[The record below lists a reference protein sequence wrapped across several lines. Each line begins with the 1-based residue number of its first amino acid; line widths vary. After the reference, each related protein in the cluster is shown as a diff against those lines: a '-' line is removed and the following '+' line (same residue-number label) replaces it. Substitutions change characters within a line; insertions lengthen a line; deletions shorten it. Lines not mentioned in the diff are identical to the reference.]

1 MVDFLDDLLD
11 DELTQ
16 DNIRVVV
23 ERIFD
28 KEVGAD
34 RPRTEKDRTPKEA
47 KPLVG
52 VYDLIRQAIV
62 NFEKRAGMPDAN
74 KVLFTEE
81 EPDASAL
88 TEVITFSL
96 VSRVPGSFGQGAP
109 FESRTHNLRPM
120 LREEVDDPENP
131 GYRVA
136 TLGYWHDNI
145 IRLTC
150 WAQTNKAANARAEW
164 LEKLLEEYAWFFKA
178 EGVDRFLF
186 HERNADIIEEISNN
200 RWYGRPLD
208 YFVRTETLRTV
219 SEKTIEEI
227 IIELVDPVAEY

>member
-1 MVDFLDDLLD
+1 MSGLLEDLLD
-11 DELTQ
+11 EDLTV
-16 DNIRVVV
+16 DNVRVVV

-34 RPRTEKDRTPKEA
+34 RARTEKDRTPKNT
-47 KPLVG
+47 KSLVG
-52 VYDLIRQAIV
+52 VYDLIRQAITD
-62 NFEKRAGMPDAN
+62 FERRARTPDAN
-74 KVLFTEE
+74 KVIFTEE
-81 EPDASAL
+81 EPDSSAV

-96 VSRVPGSFGQGAP
+96 IKQAPGAFGQGSP
-109 FESRTHNLRPM
+109 FESRIHNQRPI
-120 LREEVDDPENP
+120 LREEKDDTENP

-136 TLGYWHDNI
+136 TLGYFYDNI

-150 WAQTNKAANARAEW
+150 WAQTNKTANARAEW
-164 LEKLLEEYAWFFKA
+164 LSKLLEEYAWFFKA

-186 HERNADIIEEISNN
+186 HERNTDIIEVIDNQ

-208 YFVRTETLRTV
+208 YFVRTETIRTV

-227 IIELVDPVAEY
+227 LITLVDPSPEY

>member
-1 MVDFLDDLLD
+1 MVDFLADLLD
-11 DELTQ
+11 DELTEQ
-16 DNIRVVV
+16 NVRIVV

-34 RPRTEKDRTPKEA
+34 RPRTEKDRTPRVA
-47 KPLVG
+47 KSLIG
-52 VYDLIRQAIV
+52 VYDLIRKAIV
-62 NFEKRAGMPDAN
+62 NFETRAKTPDAN

-81 EPDASAL
+81 EPDATAM

-96 VSRVPGSFGQGAP
+96 VSRVPGAYGQGAP
-109 FESRTHNLRPM
+109 FESNTKNRRPII
-120 LREEVDDPENP
+120 REEIDDPEHI
-131 GYRVA
+131 GYRIG
-136 TLGYWHDNI
+136 TLGYWHDNV

-164 LEKLLEEYAWFFKA
+164 LEKVLEEYAWFFKA

-208 YFVRTETLRTV
+208 YFVRTETLRAV
-219 SEKTIEEI
+219 SEKAIEEI
-227 IIELVDPVAEY
+227 LITLVDPVAEY